1 LASKLKPLS
10 EGFVA
15 GVSNNIRQFFAR
27 AETAVA
33 AQIQRGGT
41 PSVERAGLP
50 FNLVS
55 QFGYDSLAEH
65 LRIDQ
70 DLQARFTD
78 YEEMDEY
85 PEISCISGHLRLP
98 NLTVSRNTNEIVEGK
113 TIAVKD
119 LCEAVESGRV
129 QRFFVYAIDHAA
141 GRVVA
146 AEAKGIKRTGVK
158 VPVVRVVYED
168 YRRSGQWELVV
179 TADHLCML
187 RDGSYRAAGDLKPDD
202 RLMPCTFSK
211 GVAGYARVREPLQV
225 TEKKGSVYTNLHG
238 LVMRAVIGRDLG
250 PGEVTHHIDED
261 KANPHPMN
269 LELRDKGEHAA
280 GHVAAPGDDKRRKA
294 IRQTVAG
301 KWMDP
306 SFKLQVAKAHQGSPK
321 WLRREADGEHKHR
334 EATGT
339 MSDAHRQAISA
350 GRTIDLSPSVV
361 EAAVRSSASF
371 NDAARKVGVS
381 WNTLMRRMNQFG
393 LDRGVL
399 GSLLG
404 GPVEGEASYANHR
417 VVSVEPAGT
426 EDVYDI
432 EVPGYHNFA
441 VGDVSGEGMVFVHNS
456 AYDIYADDSAMP
468 NEKGHSVWISS
479 DNQAVERDLM
489 DMLHKRVRIEDD
501 VWGLER
507 TISKYGNSYGE
518 MLVAEQGLVGINFLP
533 PPTVRRVEG
542 PRGELLGF
550 IQDIRGEFNISLEDF
565 YKLAA
570 ERGAQGE
577 RRRPPGELTVFEDW
591 ELVHWRLRGKH
602 MRSIYGH
609 GIADGARWIWKRLS
623 LLEDALLIYKLSRA
637 PARYAFYVDIGEYD
651 HERGLAYVNRV
662 KNQFI
667 KHKFVNPNTGK
678 MDMRHSPLCLAGDT
692 VVPLLD
698 GSAKSIEEIS
708 EAHGRGEQQWV
719 WGCDLDDGGKARPV
733 KVAWAGVTRR
743 QAQIVRIVLD
753 NGESIRV
760 TPDHKMIRR
769 SGEKVEAQHL
779 EPGDSL
785 MPFRRKISTKSRGDA
800 LEGYELVYCPKST
813 AMLYG
818 HRVVARDLG
827 LSVQGQV
834 AHHVD
839 LDRLNNDPRNLEG
852 MWPKAHRAMHVAM
865 GQSGGR
871 AIAKLRQ
878 DDEALDARLRQ
889 ASRKNMISYNR
900 SEEHR
905 RNLAGWNKDRDQG
918 RFIRAYNGTEKHT
931 QDNEI
936 RKHGKIVMWA
946 DPERRASAKENM
958 RIKFPT
964 AFVDGLR
971 QLIRENPGAGIDE
984 IATAATEVLIDEL
997 RAANTRSIGTIHR
1010 HMLCKVVRSDGFGG
1024 FAEFGSAA
1032 IADNHKVASIEWLD
1046 EPEDTYTLTVEPC
1059 HTFALKAGIFVCNSH
1074 DEDFFIPSRGGK
1086 DSTRIELLQGPD
1098 YAETDTVEY
1107 HRDKLVSAIKV
1118 PKSYL
1123 GYGGEATKSSLSS
1136 EDIRFART
1144 VMRIQRETRSGIRKA
1159 CRVHLVAKG
1168 ADVDRYEYDAVMSV
1182 PSAILE
1188 LAKLEV
1194 MSATADLA
1202 QRVGEILST
1211 KWVLTTLFKYSEEEA
1226 EKLMHEKDDDALR
1239 KAKVEAETQKMLA
1252 IAQAAGQPQ
1261 PEGEGEGG
1269 EEGEQPPAPEPSTAP
1284 QEGRRRSRSDI
1295 LMLERRM
1302 SDLIKRQSKDTRD
1315 ALERKM
1321 DSRWK
1326 AEDKVTEALKQPD
1339 IARRMRRVES
1349 LLGEVRAAMRPT
1361 E

>member
-1 LASKLKPLS
+1 MAKRRPIA
-10 EGFVA
+10 EGFVS
-15 GVSNNIRQFFAR
+15 GVSNSIRQFFAR
-27 AETAVA
+27 SEIAQSAE
-33 AQIQRGGT
+33 IQRGGS

-50 FNLVS
+50 FNLVN

-70 DLQARFTD
+70 DLQARYTD

-98 NLTVSRNTNEIVEGK
+98 NLTVSGNIEEMVKGK
-113 TIAVKD
+113 TVAVKD

-146 AEAKGIKRTGVK
+146 AEAKGIRRTGEK

-179 TADHLCML
+179 TASHLCML
-187 RDGSYRAAGDLKPDD
+187 RDGSYRAAGDLRPGD
-202 RLMPCTFSK
+202 RMMPCTFRLEK
-211 GVAGYARVREPLQV
+211 PGYLSIYEPLRK
-225 TEKKGSVYTNLHG
+225 TSGGKAVYQTAHA
-238 LVMRAVIGRDLG
+238 LVMRAMVGSPLSAD
-250 PGEVTHHIDED
+250 EVAHHKDED

-269 LELRDKGEHAA
+269 LELRGKGEHAA
-280 GHVAAPGDDKRRKA
+280 GHVAGPGDAKRRKA

-301 KWMDP
+301 KWKDP

-321 WLRREADGEHKHR
+321 WLQREADGEHKHR

-339 MSDAHRQAISA
+339 MSDAHRQAISD

-381 WNTLMRRMNQFG
+381 WNTLMRRMDQFG
-393 LDRGVL
+393 FDRGML

-404 GPVEGEASYANHR
+404 GPVEGQASYANHR
-417 VVSVEPAGT
+417 VVSVEPAGV

-441 VGDVSGEGMVFVHNS
+441 VGDENGEGMVFVHNS

-468 NEKGHSVWISS
+468 NEKGQSIWISS
-479 DNQAVERDLM
+479 DNRAIESDLM
-489 DMLHKRVRIEDD
+489 EMLHKRIRIEDD
-501 VWGLER
+501 IWGLER
-507 TISKYGNSYGE
+507 TIGKYGNAFGE
-518 MLVAEQGLVGINFLP
+518 LLVGKEGLVGINFLP

-542 PRGELLGF
+542 PQGQLIGF
-550 IQDIRGEFNISLEDF
+550 IQDIRGEFNVGLEDF

-570 ERGAQGE
+570 ERGADGE

-591 ELVHWRLRGKH
+591 EVVHWRLRGKH
-602 MRSIYGH
+602 LRSVYGH
-609 GIADGARWIWKRLS
+609 GVADGARWIWKRLS

-662 KNQFI
+662 KNQFV
-667 KHKFVNPNTGK
+667 KQKFVNPNTGK

-708 EAHGRGEQQWV
+708 EAHARGEEQWV
-719 WGCDLDDGGKARPV
+719 WGCDLDDQGKARPV
-733 KVAWAGVTRR
+733 KVAWAGVTRK

-769 SGEKVEAQHL
+769 TGEKVEAQRL
-779 EPGDSL
+779 APGDSL

-818 HRVVARDLG
+818 HRIVARDLG
-827 LSVQGQV
+827 LTVSGQV
-834 AHHVD
+834 AHHDD
-839 LDRLNNDPRNLEG
+839 LDRLNNAPANLVG
-852 MWPKAHRAMHVAM
+852 MWPKEHRAMHVAM

-871 AIAKLRQ
+871 TIAKMRTT
-878 DDEALDARLRQ
+878 DEALDTKLRD

-900 SEEHR
+900 SEER
-905 RNLAGWNKDRDQG
+905 RRKLSGWNKDRDQS
-918 RFIRAYNGTEKHT
+918 RFIRAYNGTDKHDL
-931 QDNEI
+931 DNEI
-936 RKHGKIVMWA
+936 RSRGKIAMWA
-946 DPERRASAKENM
+946 DPERRALAKENM

-964 AFVDGLR
+964 GFIDGLR
-971 QLIRENPGAGIDE
+971 QLVRENPGAGIDE
-984 IATAATEVLIDEL
+984 IAMAATEALLDEL
-997 RAANTRSIGTIHR
+997 RAANTRNVETIHR
-1010 HMLCKVVRSDGFGG
+1010 HMLRKAVRSDGFSN
-1024 FAEFGSAA
+1024 FSAFRSAA
-1032 IADNHKVASIEWLD
+1032 IADNHKVVSIEWLD

-1059 HTFALKAGIFVCNSH
+1059 HTFALKAGVFVCNSH

-1086 DSTRIELLQGPD
+1086 DSTRIEMLQGPD

-1118 PKSYL
+1118 PKAYL
-1123 GYGGEATKSSLSS
+1123 GYGGEASKSSLSS

-1144 VMRIQRETRSGIRKA
+1144 VMRVQRETRTGVRKA

-1188 LAKLEV
+1188 LARLEV
-1194 MSATADLA
+1194 LSATADLA
-1202 QRVGEILST
+1202 QRTGEILST

-1226 EKLMHEKDDDALR
+1226 ERLILEKDGDALR
-1239 KAKVEAETQKMLA
+1239 KAKVEAESQRLLA
-1252 IAQAAGQPQ
+1252 LAQQAAQP
-1261 PEGEGEGG
+1261 PEEGG
-1269 EEGEQPPAPEPSTAP
+1269 GEAPEAGAEPEPEAAP
-1284 QEGRRRSRSDI
+1284 ESIGRRGLRRADQI
-1295 LMLERRM
+1295 MLERRLGDM
-1302 SDLIKRQSKDTRD
+1302 IKRQGDDTRRS
-1315 ALERKM
+1315 LERKM
-1321 DSRWK
+1321 DSRWR
-1326 AEDKVTEALKQPD
+1326 AEDKIAEAVRDPK
-1339 IARRMRRVES
+1339 IANRLRRIEG
-1349 LLGEVRAAMRPT
+1349 LLGDVRAAMRPV